1 MIKNFFYYLN
11 LLLKCRY
18 KFKKP
23 AKKQILLYD
32 QGLLFN
38 KQFKQNFKEFNIDI
52 LYTRLEEINLYVLI
66 KSLFK
71 LKTLSKDFIFLNYLK
86 TYCVLCRPNWIIT
99 SNHNDLRFYKL
110 K

>member
-1 MIKNFFYYLN
+1 M
-11 LLLKCRY
+11 KCRY

-32 QGLLFN
+32 QGFLFN

-66 KSLFK
+66 KVFLK
-71 LKTLSKDFIFLNYLK
+71 LKTLSKDFIF
-86 TYCVLCRPNWIIT
+86 
-99 SNHNDLRFYKL
+99 
-110 K
+110 